1 MLPQKPTLERSL
13 LKAVAAAPSLPGINP
28 QQMPA
33 QGGWGQPLPAGI
45 KPRGSLLC
53 PSVPCSLSQLPAPKM
68 GTLQGWDEG
77 LSPPRCPRDVG
88 VVPGAVLPTLSGQG
102 IDGDLQGSEE
112 RGQNRSWLAAQI
124 P

>member
-1 MLPQKPTLERSL
+1 MLPQKPPLERSL

-28 QQMPA
+28 QQMPV
-33 QGGWGQPLPAGI
+33 QGGWGQPLPAGF
-45 KPRGSLLC
+45 KPWGS
-53 PSVPCSLSQLPAPKM
+53 PSVPCSLSQLPVPKM
-68 GTLQGWDEG
+68 GIPQGWGEG
-77 LSPPRCPRDVG
+77 LSPPHCPRDIG